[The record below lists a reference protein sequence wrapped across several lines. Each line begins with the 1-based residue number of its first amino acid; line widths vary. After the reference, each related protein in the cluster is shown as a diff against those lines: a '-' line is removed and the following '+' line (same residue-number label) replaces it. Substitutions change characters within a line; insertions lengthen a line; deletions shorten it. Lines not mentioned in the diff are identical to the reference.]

1 MRSIRVLAAM
11 IAAGLVS
18 VAVAQQQ
25 QQQGIVQGKPAPEWN
40 ITSARGMQTSAKLA
54 DYRGRWVVL
63 DFWGFWCPPC
73 VGRSIPAWMTF
84 AEKHKDQNQHFAIIT
99 VHETNRGVTTP
110 EQLEPKL
117 AQLTKSKWN
126 GKELPFPVI
135 FDVTNKTVAAYRV
148 NAYPTAV
155 LIDPAGN
162 VAAVEVGA
170 GDVIEKR
177 LAAELVKLQPAKKA
191 DEATVAADAPK
202 EPVKAEKPKEAAP
215 AAGSTE
221 KSANGE
227 KKTDEKSE

>member
-1 MRSIRVLAAM
+1 MRSNRMLAA
-11 IAAGLVS
+11 IFAAGLVS
-18 VAVAQQQ
+18 VAAAQQ

-73 VGRSIPAWMTF
+73 VGRSIPAWMAF
-84 AEKHKDQNQHFAIIT
+84 AEKHKNQDQHFAIIT

-135 FDVTNKTVAAYRV
+135 FDVSNKTVSAYRI

-177 LAAELVKLQPAKKA
+177 LAAELKKMQPAGKA
-191 DEATVAADAPK
+191 GEAAKSEPAPKDSAAADKP
-202 EPVKAEKPKEAAP
+202 KAEAP
-215 AAGSTE
+215 AAGGSD
-221 KSANGE
+221 AAGNGG
-227 KKTDEKSE
+227 KKGDDKNE